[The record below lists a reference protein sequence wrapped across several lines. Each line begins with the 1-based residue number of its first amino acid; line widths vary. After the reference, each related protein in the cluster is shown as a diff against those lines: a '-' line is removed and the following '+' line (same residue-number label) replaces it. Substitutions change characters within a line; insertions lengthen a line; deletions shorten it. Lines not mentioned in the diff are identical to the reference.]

1 MALKSAV
8 HRASPVILEPIM
20 RMEVVTPK
28 EFMGDIIGDVTS
40 RRGHIESI
48 ETHAEICII
57 QALIPLAETFGY
69 ATSLRSQT
77 QGRASH
83 TLEFHSYQ
91 EIPASLFKEVVDKT
105 GLTNY
110 A

>member
-1 MALKSAV
+1 
-8 HRASPVILEPIM
+8 
-20 RMEVVTPK
+20 MEVVTPK
-28 EFMGDIIGDVTS
+28 EFLGDIIGDVTS
-40 RRGHIESI
+40 RRGHIEAI
-48 ETHAEICII
+48 ETHGDICII

-69 ATSLRSQT
+69 ATTLRSQT

-91 EIPASLFKEVVDKT
+91 EIPASLTKEVAERT
-105 GLTNY
+105 GLAKY